1 MMTTLTSSPVHY
13 PDSDGNPMADNTKQ
27 LHWIMLC
34 KIGLDALY
42 ATQADVFIAGDLL
55 WYPVEGQPKIRQ
67 APDVMVVFGRPKAD
81 RGSYK
86 QWEEAGVAPQI
97 AFEILS
103 PGNTLLEMARKFEF
117 YEEYG
122 IEEYYIYNP
131 DTYDFSAWQRRDGK
145 LRVAEFTSEL
155 TSPRMGIRFMVPDPP
170 APLEIYHPNG
180 RRFVDGAT
188 LSQERDRL
196 AAKLRELGIDPDTV

>member
-42 ATQADVFIAGDLL
+42 APQADVFIAGDLL

-117 YEEYG
+117 YEEHG

-155 TSPRMGIRFMVPDPP
+155 TSPRMGIRFIVPDPP

-196 AAKLRELGIDPDTV
+196 AAKLREVGIDPDTV

>member
-1 MMTTLTSSPVHY
+1 MTTLTSPTIHY

-117 YEEYG
+117 YEEHG

-155 TSPRMGIRFMVPDPP
+155 TSPRMGIRFIVPDPP